1 MSAPERA
8 RLVIR
13 GAEPED
19 VPLLMGLI
27 LELAE
32 YEKLAD
38 QVKATDELIG
48 RRCSE
53 SARRP
58 RR

>member
-1 MSAPERA
+1 M
-8 RLVIR
+8 IR
-13 GAEPED
+13 DAEPAD

-38 QVKATDELIG
+38 QVMATEELMG

-53 SARRP
+53 SAPRP